1 MNTYCAVLMDVISI
15 QKYIFSSNEL
25 RNNLGASHIVKT
37 LFEDKAVE
45 AINMAC
51 NIYDEDKV
59 RTIMAEWRN
68 SPDKILMKDDKS
80 IPFEIGVSG
89 GGKALIFFREED
101 MARKFIK
108 NFTKSLLINA
118 PGLQLAVAVDE
129 EFSLDQPFSRQ
140 LEQLFAQ
147 MTKNRNQYFPVTT
160 LPVHSITAT
169 NPESETMNIYS
180 KHTQKHVDYKTAAKE
195 AAEKEVREKLRQDY
209 AELLKGYSLTL
220 RVDQL
225 AQEAGDSYTAIVHVD
240 GNGVGNWFIGSS
252 SLADYRT
259 RSLNMERITEES
271 FRTVIAAVVDMLGD
285 LKNTPGFNI
294 QDNLPL
300 RPIILGGDDL
310 TFICHGKLGLYL
322 AEKFINIWIQKAN
335 QGLNDLP
342 AGGFSACAG
351 VAIAKTKY
359 PFYRTYQIAEELCSL
374 AKECHR
380 KEGGSWLD
388 FYLISGTK
396 SGNVNSIREAEGRD
410 HIYQLYFGPYMI
422 DTESDKGKH
431 EKAIDHLLGG
441 LRGFYKDSFWTNP
454 HLKELRTAFFSG
466 PEVLNTLL
474 IDMVARG
481 GHLPKYGN
489 YAYSEKGY
497 VDEKTPYL
505 DMLEIMEFY
514 PRILLERR

>member
-169 NPESETMNIYS
+169 NREGETMIFILKY
-180 KHTQKHVDYKTAAKE
+180 AKSMLII
-195 AAEKEVREKLRQDY
+195 KRRPRRP
-209 AELLKGYSLTL
+209 LKKK
-220 RVDQL
+220 
-225 AQEAGDSYTAIVHVD
+225 QENCGGIIRSY
-240 GNGVGNWFIGSS
+240 
-252 SLADYRT
+252 
-259 RSLNMERITEES
+259 
-271 FRTVIAAVVDMLGD
+271 
-285 LKNTPGFNI
+285 
-294 QDNLPL
+294 
-300 RPIILGGDDL
+300 
-310 TFICHGKLGLYL
+310 
-322 AEKFINIWIQKAN
+322 
-335 QGLNDLP
+335 
-342 AGGFSACAG
+342 
-351 VAIAKTKY
+351 
-359 PFYRTYQIAEELCSL
+359 
-374 AKECHR
+374 
-380 KEGGSWLD
+380 
-388 FYLISGTK
+388 
-396 SGNVNSIREAEGRD
+396 
-410 HIYQLYFGPYMI
+410 
-422 DTESDKGKH
+422 
-431 EKAIDHLLGG
+431 
-441 LRGFYKDSFWTNP
+441 
-454 HLKELRTAFFSG
+454 
-466 PEVLNTLL
+466 
-474 IDMVARG
+474 
-481 GHLPKYGN
+481 
-489 YAYSEKGY
+489 
-497 VDEKTPYL
+497 
-505 DMLEIMEFY
+505 
-514 PRILLERR
+514 